1 MGQSSDSM
9 YDAIYMK
16 NGKAKPIDPK
26 EALIKRDIKKE
37 IGYTLYCKNYF
48 KSKCYAKLKVVNR
61 KEGFF
66 SLLPGEEHA
75 LDCGYST
82 PYIPLRERIKG
93 KSREEKT
100 VIKIDNSDIFSPIK
114 QGVSNFGSDEK
125 KNHNYRSGL
134 KNTLRKPTVG
144 INVEYIRFVTD
155 FVEFLNCSNR
165 EVINYVK
172 SQLKANNQYY
182 SIDDYNKAWTDMAS
196 GNTFLVEGFLDIR
209 DIGTLE
215 NKGYVYLYPT
225 ANKQKDTKRI
235 MLVQR
240 GNGKSGFERTL
251 KFLLNWIKDRN
262 KESRKMAIVKGSFLG
277 NYKDSNIIRVL
288 VKDIDIKYRIYE
300 YEPKTS
306 NIKNDPSKIIVRN
319 DNKTFDNKKSKATF
333 VVENKENDNKDN
345 MKNETYEI
353 SNTPVDLQPKKTGG
367 WKDQE
372 GILFESYEKE
382 QKEQPLSKES
392 KSELKGKQD
401 NIFKKI
407 LSLFKKR

>member
-1 MGQSSDSM
+1 
-9 YDAIYMK
+9 
-16 NGKAKPIDPK
+16 
-26 EALIKRDIKKE
+26 
-37 IGYTLYCKNYF
+37 
-48 KSKCYAKLKVVNR
+48 
-61 KEGFF
+61 
-66 SLLPGEEHA
+66 
-75 LDCGYST
+75 
-82 PYIPLRERIKG
+82 
-93 KSREEKT
+93 
-100 VIKIDNSDIFSPIK
+100 
-114 QGVSNFGSDEK
+114 
-125 KNHNYRSGL
+125 
-134 KNTLRKPTVG
+134 
-144 INVEYIRFVTD
+144 
-155 FVEFLNCSNR
+155 
-165 EVINYVK
+165 
-172 SQLKANNQYY
+172 
-182 SIDDYNKAWTDMAS
+182 
-196 GNTFLVEGFLDIR
+196 
-209 DIGTLE
+209 
-215 NKGYVYLYPT
+215 
-225 ANKQKDTKRI
+225 

-401 NIFKKI
+401 NIFKKFSAF
-407 LSLFKKR
+407 LKKMNDKLRS